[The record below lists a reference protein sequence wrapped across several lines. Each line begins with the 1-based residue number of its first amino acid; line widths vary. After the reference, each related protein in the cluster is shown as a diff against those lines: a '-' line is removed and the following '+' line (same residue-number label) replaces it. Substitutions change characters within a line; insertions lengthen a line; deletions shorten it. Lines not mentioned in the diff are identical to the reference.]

1 MKSHTLWQPDSTWR
15 NYMLKRNTFAV
26 AAVAVGM
33 LLAACSSGSTSGTE
47 AASTAAS
54 QPDTAISASMAPS
67 APLKIGVVTSLTGPA
82 AIYGP
87 PVQATVELAMKQI
100 NDLGGV
106 NGQPIEIII
115 ADDGSNPTTGAKAV
129 SKLLEQDGVNALVA
143 MTDSATREGF
153 ISQVEESGI
162 PFVYTTLYEGGACL
176 PNMFV
181 IGEVPAQYDPIYKS
195 FVTDVGAKKVFFIG
209 HDYVWPQTVFPLAQ
223 KSIESAGGKVV
234 GQELVPFGTSDF
246 GAILKKAQ
254 DAGADSIVTALVGA
268 DYGAFVKN
276 WRQSGMDKST
286 KQLSLTMTDDYA
298 QALGAAAAG
307 IYGGFGYFSGV
318 DTPANKAMID
328 AYKAANPDAFA
339 QNTLTEASYDGIQ
352 ALAKAANAAGTT
364 EASAVIKAL
373 AGIQLPDSPRGALTI
388 DAKTHHANATMHL
401 LVADE
406 SGRYSLVKEF
416 PDVSP
421 GEQCSL

>member
-1 MKSHTLWQPDSTWR
+1 
-15 NYMLKRNTFAV
+15 MLKRNTFAV
-26 AAVAVGM
+26 AAVAAGM

-54 QPDTAISASMAPS
+54 QPDTAVSASMAPS

-106 NGQPIEIII
+106 NGQPIEIIV
-115 ADDGSNPTTGAKAV
+115 ADDGSNPTTGAEAV

-223 KSIESAGGKVV
+223 KSIESAGGQVV

-268 DYGAFVKN
+268 DFGAFVKN

-307 IYGGFGYFSGV
+307 IYGGFGYFAGV

-328 AYKAANPDAFA
+328 AYMAANPDAFA

-388 DAKTHHANATMHL
+388 DAKTHHANATVYL
-401 LVADE
+401 LVADKT
-406 SGRYSLVKEF
+406 GKYSVVKEF
-416 PDVSP
+416 PNVSP
-421 GEQCSL
+421 GDQCSF